1 MAMIRIRILGLS
13 AAVVLAF
20 VLGCAGAQSNFDGTD
35 RSLTLLDPALCSA
48 TGDFTLESTNPYF
61 PMDVG
66 KQWVLEGENERVEV
80 TVLDETEVVSGVTT
94 RVIEERE
101 FKNGKVKE
109 VSRNYFAQASD
120 GTVCYFGE
128 AVDPH
133 EGVWRADDPGSE
145 PGIIMPADPRPGM
158 AFKMEIAPG
167 KAEDEVEIVEFKTT
181 EVPAGT
187 FTGTIRVRE
196 LDPLKNDSDYKVFAR
211 GVGIIIDEDLELV
224 EVVAP

>member
-1 MAMIRIRILGLS
+1 MSRIGIFQLLTI
-13 AAVVLAF
+13 LAF
-20 VLGCAGAQSNFDGTD
+20 TFAQGCGTTRSNFDGTD
-35 RSLTLLDPALCSA
+35 RSLTLLDTAVCSP

-61 PMDVG
+61 PMQVG
-66 KQWVLEGENERVEV
+66 MQWVLEGGNERVEV
-80 TVLDETEVVSGVTT
+80 TVLGETEIVAGVTT

-101 FKNGKVKE
+101 YKNGKVKE

-133 EGVWRADDPGSE
+133 EGVWRADDPGSG

-158 AFKMEIAPG
+158 AFKMEVAPG
-167 KAEDEVEIVEFKTT
+167 KAEDEAEIIEFKTT
-181 EVPAGT
+181 EVSAGT
-187 FTGTIRVRE
+187 FTNTIRVRE

-211 GVGIIIDEDLELV
+211 GIGIIVDENLELIR
-224 EVVAP
+224 VAMP

>member
-1 MAMIRIRILGLS
+1 MTFAQ
-13 AAVVLAF
+13 
-20 VLGCAGAQSNFDGTD
+20 GCAGTRSNFDGTD
-35 RSLTLLDPALCSA
+35 RSLTLLDPALCSP

-66 KQWVLEGENERVEV
+66 MQWVLEGGSERVEV
-80 TVLDETEVVSGVTT
+80 TVLGETEIVAGVTT

-101 FKNGKVKE
+101 YKNGNVKE

-133 EGVWRADDPGSE
+133 EGVWRADDPGSG
-145 PGIIMPADPRPGM
+145 PGIIMPANPRPGM

-167 KAEDEVEIVEFKTT
+167 KAEDEAEIVEFKTT
-181 EVPAGT
+181 TVPAGT
-187 FTGTIRVRE
+187 FTETIRIRE
-196 LDPLKNDSDYKVFAR
+196 LDPLDNDSDYKVFAH
-211 GVGIIIDEDLELV
+211 GIGIIADEDLELIRL
-224 EVVAP
+224 AMP